1 MCASHAY
8 VSFETPASPHLLPI
22 SDAIRELAGMANDL
36 TEDEAAGDGKNQQ
49 SVAVLV
55 DAEVDG
61 ARYMLVRMPRPN
73 RSSLPVSIPCPKVQR
88 SAADERRHKFGD
100 FRRVLI
106 AESDSATRSRMC
118 HLLRE
123 WGFNCH
129 AATDGIE
136 ALLHLEQHRAPDLLI
151 MNRSLPAIDG
161 IELCRRITSD
171 GAGPSPYIF
180 ISGRQSDRRQ
190 VADSLE
196 SGASE
201 YLNLPFEDQELKAR
215 MIVAVRMLARQD
227 ILISSREKF
236 RDQASRD
243 SLTGVWNRRA
253 VLEVLDEKL
262 SGAECD
268 VRSTGILML
277 DLDHFKSVNDA
288 LGHPAGDLVLQQ
300 AARRFGSMLRTYD
313 YLGRMG
319 GEEFLIVVPAV
330 DQAGLCE
337 LAERIRVT
345 VDAEPFHTEANDIQ
359 ITLSI
364 GAAMARP
371 GDRSSANLIAT
382 ADEALYKA
390 KKLGRNQVACG
401 S

>member
-22 SDAIRELAGMANDL
+22 SDAIRELAGMANEH
-36 TEDEAAGDGKNQQ
+36 TEDETAGKVENQQ

-61 ARYMLVRMPRPN
+61 ARYMLVRMPRLD
-73 RSSLPVSIPCPKVQR
+73 RSSLAVSIPCSEIQR
-88 SAADERRHKFGD
+88 GAADERRHQFGD

-106 AESDSATRSRMC
+106 AESDGPTRVRLQ

-123 WGFNCH
+123 WGFNSE

-136 ALLHLEQHRAPDLLI
+136 ALLHLEKHRAPDLLI
-151 MNRSLPAIDG
+151 MNRSLPAISG
-161 IELCRRITSD
+161 IELCRRITSN
-171 GAGPSPYIF
+171 GSGPFPYIF
-180 ISGRQSDRRQ
+180 ITGREIGRRG
-190 VADSLE
+190 VAESLE

-201 YLNLPFEDQELKAR
+201 YLNLPLKDHQLKAR

-227 ILISSREKF
+227 SLISSRERF

-243 SLTGVWNRRA
+243 ALTGIWNRRA
-253 VLEVLDEKL
+253 ILEVLDEKL
-262 SGAECD
+262 SGAECN

-277 DLDHFKSVNDA
+277 DLDHFKRANDA
-288 LGHPAGDLVLQQ
+288 LGHPAGDSVLQQ
-300 AARRFGSMLRTYD
+300 AARRFGSMLRTHD

-319 GEEFLIVVPAV
+319 GDEFLIVLSAV

-337 LAERIRVT
+337 LAERIRAAVA
-345 VDAEPFHTEANDIQ
+345 AEPFHTETNDLQ
-359 ITLSI
+359 MTLSI
-364 GAAMARP
+364 GAAIARP
-371 GDRSSANLIAT
+371 GDRSSKNLIAA

-390 KKLGRNQVACG
+390 KKLGRNQVVCG
-401 S
+401 G